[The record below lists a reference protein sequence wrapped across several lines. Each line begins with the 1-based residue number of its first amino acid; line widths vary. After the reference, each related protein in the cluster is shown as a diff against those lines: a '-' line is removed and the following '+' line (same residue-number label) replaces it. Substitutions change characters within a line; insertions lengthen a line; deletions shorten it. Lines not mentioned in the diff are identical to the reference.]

1 MANQIIGQ
9 CRVNRSGILIRA
21 LIIVF
26 IIISAVLAVIQYKN
40 NVTFIAQLMGISW
53 GALAGAFLAPFLYGL
68 YWKGVTRAGVWA
80 GFITGVGLT
89 VANMFFG
96 FIKSPIN
103 AGAMAMIAGLLIVPF
118 ISLITPKLKKSEIED
133 VFICYDE
140 KVTITKKHSLED

>member
-1 MANQIIGQ
+1 MADIKFRDTAHRDFFLENMMK
-9 CRVNRSGILIRA
+9 CRVNDCYHR
-21 LIIVF
+21 
-26 IIISAVLAVIQYKN
+26 
-40 NVTFIAQLMGISW
+40 
-53 GALAGAFLAPFLYGL
+53 AFLAPFLYGL

>member
-1 MANQIIGQ
+1 MG
-9 CRVNRSGILIRA
+9 RVSRG
-21 LIIVF
+21 VF
-26 IIISAVLAVIQYKN
+26 SSVFVWFVL
-40 NVTFIAQLMGISW
+40 
-53 GALAGAFLAPFLYGL
+53 
-68 YWKGVTRAGVWA
+68 KGVTRAGVWA

-140 KVTITKKHSLED
+140 KSNDYKKAFFRRLIKKNY